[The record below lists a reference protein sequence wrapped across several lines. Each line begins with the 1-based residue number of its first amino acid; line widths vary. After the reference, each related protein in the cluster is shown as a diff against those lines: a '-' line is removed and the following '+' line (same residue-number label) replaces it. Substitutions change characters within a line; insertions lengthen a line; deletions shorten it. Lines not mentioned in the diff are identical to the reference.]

1 MKNALILHGTGNDST
16 RNWLPWLKKELER
29 RGYTVWV
36 PDLPHADKPNITT
49 YNRFIF
55 PKWKLNED
63 SILIGH
69 SSGAVAILGILEQL
83 PETIQV
89 DKAILVAGFTDD
101 LNSDSLKE
109 MFVKPFDYSK
119 IKTRAKKFIFFQF
132 DNDPYVPVW
141 HGEKLQNFLGGEL
154 VFMKD
159 QAHFSTTT
167 FPGKKY
173 LQFPELLEKVAE

>member
-1 MKNALILHGTGNDST
+1 MKNALLLHGTGNDST
-16 RNWLPWLKKELER
+16 RNWLPWLKKELEN
-29 RGYTVWV
+29 RGYAVWA

-55 PKWKLNED
+55 PKWKFNNE

-83 PETIQV
+83 PEDAQIN
-89 DKAILVAGFTDD
+89 KAVLVAGFTDD

-109 MFVKPFDYSK
+109 MFVKPFDYPK
-119 IKTRAKKFIFFQF
+119 IKTKAKKFIFFQS
-132 DNDPYVPVW
+132 DNDPYVAVW
-141 HGEKLQNFLGGEL
+141 HGEKLHDLLDGE
-154 VFMKD
+154 FIMMKG

-173 LQFPELLEKVAE
+173 LKFPKLLEKITE